1 MRLSARRRCGGDAD
15 ALQPARANSAGS
27 GAPSPAQPLK
37 ADPLGSQRNTA
48 HGELSRM
55 GTMAI
60 VDLKRRTEE
69 ELEKRS
75 WAKALA
81 NLDTTDLADLSSAI
95 GERLEARKDRA
106 RFERVGSVRKPQTP
120 PLAPRS
126 YR

>member
-1 MRLSARRRCGGDAD
+1 
-15 ALQPARANSAGS
+15 
-27 GAPSPAQPLK
+27 
-37 ADPLGSQRNTA
+37 
-48 HGELSRM
+48 M